1 MEIRHVRYFLA
12 VAEEA
17 SFRRAAER
25 LNISQPPLSS
35 QIRDLEQELGTT
47 LFHRSAQGV
56 ELTMAGKFL
65 LEPLRDLLDR
75 FNNTL
80 ALAKSAGRGEAGR
93 LRIGF
98 LASVSM
104 HEMFP
109 RILRAFRQRYPDVV
123 LDMSHLPTGT
133 QLEMLANDQL
143 DLGFLRPLMP
153 SSPLRN
159 IQMIELWRDR
169 LEIFFSADH
178 PLSRSDGA
186 VDLEALADEA
196 FVTFKRQV
204 GSGLF
209 EHTLALCKGAGF
221 VPRVVQQSSDGGALL
236 GFVGAGLGV
245 AILPRV
251 YATRG
256 LPGVGHRELR
266 ARDANTGIA
275 LARTLNKPAPLA
287 ERFLRLVEEVRDAG
301 SDDLMKPIPG

>member
-35 QIRDLEQELGTT
+35 QIRDLEKEFGTT
-47 LFHRSAQGV
+47 LFHRTTHGV
-56 ELTMAGKFL
+56 ELTTSGKFL
-65 LEPLRDLLDR
+65 LEPFRDLLDR
-75 FNNTL
+75 FNDTL

-98 LASVSM
+98 LASVPM

-109 RILRAFRQRYPDVV
+109 RILRAFRQRYPNVA

-133 QLEMLANDQL
+133 QLQMLANDQL
-143 DLGFLRPLMP
+143 DLGFLRPLVP
-153 SSPLRN
+153 SSPLRS

-169 LEIFFSADH
+169 LEVFFSADH
-178 PLSRSDGA
+178 PLSRRDGP
-186 VDLEALADEA
+186 VELDALADED
-196 FVTFKRQV
+196 FVAFKRQV

-209 EHTLALCKGAGF
+209 EHTLALCRRAGF

-236 GFVGAGLGV
+236 GFVGAGLGI

-251 YATRG
+251 YASKG
-256 LPGVGHRELR
+256 LPGIDHRELR

-275 LARTLNKPAPLA
+275 LAKTLNKTAPLA

-301 SDDLMKPIPG
+301 SDDRVKPPSD